1 MRLSRIGFVLLA
13 VYLVFLGGGAYY
25 GFILPVR
32 IGHHL
37 LLTLLLSIWLI
48 TRLRRGQGLPQT
60 PLNLPIYAAVI
71 VWIVSAAA
79 SIDPRMAW
87 EHLWLQFAHVL
98 FFFALAALFQAGWGR
113 RVLETQFLLAG
124 VVVLLS
130 GLELASWYF
139 GLGLLP
145 ETALGWVD
153 VVGPGAWIPLAPRRL
168 SLAMN
173 ISTLLAGYTAPLV
186 TLTAAWALTAA
197 RPYRAALW
205 ALAAALLV
213 VLLLTFSR
221 GGILSLASA
230 IGVLA
235 VLRLYEAARRTNA
248 AFGRWLPGLAAASG
262 IALVT
267 LYLVFT
273 LTAPGSRSFGDRG
286 RLDMWRSALRMAQD
300 DPLTGVGPGL
310 FGRAYRSLR
319 DPDLAQDKLAS
330 AHNAYLNTAA
340 ETGLPGLAVSL
351 WLALALLRTWTAER
365 RRCASSPDRR
375 WRLDAAMAALIGMGV
390 HSLVDVFTTTPL
402 VLLTLLLSVYIAYSS
417 AVVLE
422 LPGWQA
428 RLNRTAGAL
437 ALVAVVGYGLWWI
450 RLDQA
455 QILYERSFQ
464 HAETALEDARQAAVL
479 DPDLNLYDLQVA
491 YLTGL
496 YAPAAEAAA
505 AYRQALQL
513 EPTWDTGWINLAAL
527 YWRQG
532 NVDEALNALDT
543 ARNINRLNTASLHWA
558 RLAEAEEAAP
568 QPALIEAYATALQ
581 WSPFLPL
588 SDFWWRAEAR
598 RAALERYLNDDE
610 IAVDWRYRVWS
621 VHAPERAQALALA
634 QPQTG
639 PEWWVAGAYALEV
652 EGDVERA
659 VECFTQAIQLNP
671 SVGDYYAA
679 RGRAVRL
686 VDEDSARRDLQLALL
701 LGTFAEYPKAVL
713 AEMTA
718 DPEEAYR
725 LRAAALPSRVTLQEF
740 AAVLYGRP
748 AQFSLPPEL
757 GPVGPGRQAMQPWYA
772 VASDRAGR
780 GDREGAVRAYR
791 AILEYAP
798 DEAEARRILRE
809 WGYEALNWAGW

>member
-1 MRLSRIGFVLLA
+1 MRLIRIGFVLLA

-25 GFILPVR
+25 GLILPVR

-48 TRLRRGQGLPQT
+48 TRLRRRQGLPHT

-87 EHLWLQFAHVL
+87 EHLWLQLIHVL
-98 FFFALAALFQAGWGR
+98 FFFALAALFQEGWGR

-124 VVVLLS
+124 VVVFLS

-145 ETALGWVD
+145 ETSLGWVD
-153 VVGPGAWIPLAPRRL
+153 VVGPGAWVPLAPRRL

-186 TLTAAWALTAA
+186 TLAAAWALTAA
-197 RPYRAALW
+197 RPYRPALW
-205 ALAAALLV
+205 ALAAALLA

-230 IGVLA
+230 GGVLA
-235 VLRLYEAARRTNA
+235 VLRLSQAARGMNA
-248 AFGRWLPGLAAASG
+248 ALGRWLLGLAAVGG
-262 IALVT
+262 IALVA
-267 LYLVFT
+267 LYLVFG
-273 LTAPGSRSFGDRG
+273 LTAAGGRGFGDEG

-351 WLALALLRTWTAER
+351 WLALALLRAWAKHR
-365 RRCASSPDRR
+365 QNNSSTSLN
-375 WRLDAAMAALIGMGV
+375 WRLDAALAALIGIGV

-402 VLLTLLLSVYIAYSS
+402 VLLTLLLAVYIACSG
-417 AVVLE
+417 AAAPG
-422 LPGWQA
+422 LPRWLL
-428 RLNRTAGAL
+428 RLDRAAGAL
-437 ALVAVVGYGLWWI
+437 ALAAVVGYGLWWI

-496 YAPAAEAAA
+496 YAPSAEAAA

-513 EPTWDTGWINLAAL
+513 EPTWDVGWINLAAL
-527 YWRQG
+527 YWQQG

-558 RLAEAEEAAP
+558 RLAEAERAAP
-568 QPALIEAYATALQ
+568 QPALIEAFATALQ

-588 SDFWWRAEAR
+588 SDFWWRTEAR
-598 RAALERYLNDDE
+598 QAALERYLNDAD
-610 IAVDWRYRVWS
+610 IAADWRYRVWS

-652 EGDVERA
+652 EGDVDQA

-671 SVGDYYAA
+671 NVGDYYAA

-686 VDEDSARRDLQLALL
+686 VDEESARRDLQLALL

-740 AAVLYGRP
+740 SAVLYGRP

-772 VASDRAGR
+772 VAFDRAGR